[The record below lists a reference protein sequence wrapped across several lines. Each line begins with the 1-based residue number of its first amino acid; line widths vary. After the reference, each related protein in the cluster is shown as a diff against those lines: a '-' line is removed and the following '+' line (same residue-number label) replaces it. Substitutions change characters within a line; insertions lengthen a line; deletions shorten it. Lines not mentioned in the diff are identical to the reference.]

1 MSVGQEATVLDRPA
15 GTKLI
20 ADVHLQHEIE
30 QFLYAEAA
38 LLDEHRYSD
47 WLKLF
52 TDDCRYWMPVRQTR
66 LARQMAE
73 EFTKPGEI
81 AFFDDDKANLGR
93 RVHKLESPYAWG
105 ESPRPRTKH
114 MYSNVRILALDGDEL
129 TVNCSFIFY
138 RCALEADTDWFVG
151 RREDV
156 LRRVDGDLKIFK
168 RSIYLDQTVIQAK
181 NMNQFF

>member
-1 MSVGQEATVLDRPA
+1 MSAVAEAPVMERTTARRPLVDA
-15 GTKLI
+15 N
-20 ADVHLQHEIE
+20 VQHEVE
-30 QFLYAEAA
+30 QFLYEEAA

-52 TDDCRYWMPVRQTR
+52 TDDCRYWMPIRQTR
-66 LARQMAE
+66 LARQMEE
-73 EFTKPGEI
+73 EFTRPGEI

-114 MYSNVRILALDGDEL
+114 MYSNVRVIAAEGNEM
-129 TVNCSFIFY
+129 TVTCSFIFY

-156 LRRVDGDLKIFK
+156 LRRVDGALRIVR

>member
-1 MSVGQEATVLDRPA
+1 MSLDTDATVLDRPA
-15 GTKLI
+15 GANMI

-38 LLDEHRYSD
+38 LLDEHRYSE
-47 WLKLF
+47 WFKLF
-52 TDDCRYWMPVRQTR
+52 TDDCRYWMPIRQTR
-66 LARQMAE
+66 LARQMEE

-81 AFFDDDKANLGR
+81 GFFDDDKANLGR

-114 MYSNVRILALDGDEL
+114 MYNNVRVLAIDGDEI
-129 TVNCSFIFY
+129 TVTLSFIFY
-138 RCALEADTDWFVG
+138 RAALEADIDWFVG
-151 RREDV
+151 RRTDI
-156 LRRVDGDLKIFK
+156 LRRVGGDLMFYK
-168 RSIYLDQTVIQAK
+168 RSIYLDQTVIEAK